1 MILDC
6 ILVFLFVKVFVAI
19 ASKRL
24 KMFGVLDESLLL
36 KTSPWLI
43 SSDYE
48 DQQDVMVEKARSS
61 FTLWF
66 CNIICHSHRFNLIYK
81 LISIQSIYSMFP
93 ASQAIPCQILHFIS
107 STKSNIQIRFFLS
120 IPKFQRCFVKVS
132 CQTIAST
139 CSPLGE
145 VDYGAMILGGRQRV
159 DSRDTRPPKT
169 PSSSKATPTGSE
181 WKSLNREIEWK
192 INDVN
197 GKEGFFFKKEHI
209 LVGKS
214 FWRGKLGVFPGCI
227 RYRNIKTSMV
237 TIFDVMSIYCDD
249 FMFFIFKMIYEL

>member
-1 MILDC
+1 
-6 ILVFLFVKVFVAI
+6 
-19 ASKRL
+19 
-24 KMFGVLDESLLL
+24 MFGVLDESSLL

-61 FTLWF
+61 FTLSF

-107 STKSNIQIRFFLS
+107 STKSNIQICFSL

-132 CQTIAST
+132 CQTITST

-169 PSSSKATPTGSE
+169 PSSSKATSTGSE
-181 WKSLNREIEWK
+181 WKSLNREIAWK

-197 GKEGFFFKKEHI
+197 GKEGFFQKGTHFGWEIVLK
-209 LVGKS
+209 GQTGS
-214 FWRGKLGVFPGCI
+214 FPGVYKI
-227 RYRNIKTSMV
+227 QKYQNIHGN
-237 TIFDVMSIYCDD
+237 Y
-249 FMFFIFKMIYEL
+249 L